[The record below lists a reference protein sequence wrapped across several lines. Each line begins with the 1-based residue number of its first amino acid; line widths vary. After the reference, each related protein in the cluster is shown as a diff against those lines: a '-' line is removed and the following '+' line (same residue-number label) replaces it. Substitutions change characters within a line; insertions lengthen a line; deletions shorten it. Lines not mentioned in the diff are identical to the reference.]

1 MPLTAI
7 DETPVLIIVD
17 LQKGIGGSRLQFF
30 DSVVSNSRR
39 LADAFRARGLPVVLV
54 NVVGGSP
61 GRTEARQ
68 ARSDDAG
75 QPRARPEG
83 WTELRDELDP
93 QDSDIRVTK
102 KTWGAFHG
110 TGLAEILA
118 TRGVTQA
125 VITGVATS
133 IGVESTARSAYEHG
147 LHVVLATDAM
157 TDPNPEAHRNSL
169 DHIFPRLG
177 ERATT
182 DEILDKLSASGILA
196 GAA

>member
-17 LQKGIGGSRLQFF
+17 LQKGIGGSRLKFF

-75 QPRARPEG
+75 QPRARPKG
-83 WTELRDELDP
+83 WDR
-93 QDSDIRVTK
+93 
-102 KTWGAFHG
+102 
-110 TGLAEILA
+110 A
-118 TRGVTQA
+118 TRRT
-125 VITGVATS
+125 
-133 IGVESTARSAYEHG
+133 
-147 LHVVLATDAM
+147 
-157 TDPNPEAHRNSL
+157 
-169 DHIFPRLG
+169 
-177 ERATT
+177 
-182 DEILDKLSASGILA
+182 
-196 GAA
+196 